1 MKSHQVLHPSGNQSI
16 VSVDENGLVTAH
28 KHGSA
33 VISATVDG
41 VKKIC
46 SIEVKSPVIKLNH
59 SSLKL
64 KPGETKTL
72 TASVSSGNAPT
83 WTSKKTSIAT
93 INQKGVVK
101 AKKAGT
107 TIITASEDGASASCT
122 VTVTK

>member
-1 MKSHQVLHPSGNQSI
+1 MSLPTNTAVRSLVPLLTVLKKYA
-16 VSVDENGLVTAH
+16 VS
-28 KHGSA
+28 K
-33 VISATVDG
+33 
-41 VKKIC
+41 
-46 SIEVKSPVIKLNH
+46 IKLNH